1 MRIKIGSLKGQPGA
15 SLRWTQSLPGD
26 SLEADLPSGVE
37 ISSPIAVDVVVTNTG
52 KGLLV
57 RGTLECNVQYQC
69 TRCLREFPSTL
80 TGDVEEFYR
89 TSPEAVVVDDGDD
102 FFPDE
107 AETLVGDEIDLT
119 EPLREALLLAV
130 PMKILCSADC
140 RGLCPKCGQPLAAQT
155 CDCEEPVTDLR
166 FAPLLDLFKK
176 QEKTQERG
184 KDNGSTKAETLKG
197 KN

>member
-1 MRIKIGSLKGQPGA
+1 M
-15 SLRWTQSLPGD
+15 W
-26 SLEADLPSGVE
+26 
-37 ISSPIAVDVVVTNTG
+37 
-52 KGLLV
+52 
-57 RGTLECNVQYQC
+57 QYQC
-69 TRCLREFPSTL
+69 TRCLRSFSTL
-80 TGDVEEFYR
+80 TE
-89 TSPEAVVVDDGDD
+89 TWKSSTTQAPKQLSDDGDD

>member
-1 MRIKIGSLKGQPGA
+1 M
-15 SLRWTQSLPGD
+15 
-26 SLEADLPSGVE
+26 E

-119 EPLREALLLAV
+119 EPLRGFALAV
-130 PMKILCSADC
+130 PMNPLLCRLPRAV
-140 RGLCPKCGQPLAAQT
+140 PKCGQPRSANL
-155 CDCEEPVTDLR
+155 
-166 FAPLLDLFKK
+166 
-176 QEKTQERG
+176 
-184 KDNGSTKAETLKG
+184 
-197 KN
+197 